1 MTTETSAPK
10 AETTFFT
17 ASTPFPA
24 ADWLKGWGE
33 APAKAYAS
41 VWGRAL
47 DLAAGSL
54 EEQAA
59 YLRQLSHCTDPAEAL
74 KLNTTFAQ
82 QSVQRLWS
90 DSAKAFQDLRSGFPP
105 VATGK

>member
-17 ASTPFPA
+17 SSASFPGT
-24 ADWLKGWGE
+24 DWLKGWGE
-33 APAKAYAS
+33 APAKAYAAA
-41 VWGRAL
+41 WGKVL

-59 YLRQLSHCTDPAEAL
+59 HLRQLSRCTDPAEAL
-74 KLNTTFAQ
+74 RLNATFAQ
-82 QSVQRLWS
+82 QSIQRLWS
-90 DSAKAFQDLRSGFPP
+90 DSAKAFQDVRSGFPP
-105 VATGK
+105 IGTGK